1 MLKIVLRAAAV
12 IFLISAISCSSV
24 SRFQM
29 SSNAWVEYDRRNDIY
44 KIVWD
49 FKTIHII
56 SPKDSLLIDTVLADI
71 N

>member
-1 MLKIVLRAAAV
+1 MLKNVSRAAAI
-12 IFLISAISCSSV
+12 IFLISGISCSSV

-29 SSNAWVEYDRRNDIY
+29 TSNAWVEYDRKNDIY